1 MINLLTFFD
10 LFSGIGAFRLAL
22 ERNGFKYSASC
33 EIDKYARKVYAKNFG
48 SLPQYEDVRDI
59 EPSKLD
65 KFDILTAGFPCQS
78 FSNAGKRMGFNDIRG
93 TMFFEIARIAQEI
106 RPKILFLENVKGLLN
121 HDSGRTFSKIIDTIQ
136 EMGYD
141 LEWQVIN
148 GKYFVPQ
155 NRERIFIIG
164 HLRDS
169 GFRKVFPI
177 TESGQGDDGTCKEA
191 QGEGEWFRGTYR
203 GCLSAESG
211 RNSHKYVRTID
222 SNYRKGGGSRTMV
235 QDHVRTIDACYHK
248 VGPHGS
254 LIKPLTEK
262 RTEQAKEERR
272 RIKQET
278 GKDYC
283 KRRDK
288 VIEERIDGL
297 VGCLTASESVDRYL
311 KDDTR
316 IRRLTPLECERL
328 MGFPDSWTECEGISE
343 TQRYKMLGNSIIV
356 NVIDLIAN
364 HINLYNGHVL

>member
-33 EIDKYARKVYAKNFG
+33 EIDKYARKIYAKNFG
-48 SLPQYEDVRDI
+48 SVPQYEDVRDI
-59 EPSKLD
+59 EPSKLE

-78 FSNAGKRMGFNDIRG
+78 FSNAGKRMGFDDIRG
-93 TMFFEIARIAQEI
+93 TMFFEIIRIAQEI

-121 HDSGRTFSKIIDTIQ
+121 HDGGRTFSKIIDTIQ

-155 NRERIFIIG
+155 NRERIFLIG
-164 HLRDS
+164 HTRDS
-169 GFRKVFPI
+169 GFRKIFPI
-177 TESGQGDDGTCKEA
+177 TESGQGDDGTCEEA
-191 QGEGEWFRGTYR
+191 QGERERFRGTYR

-235 QDHVRTIDACYHK
+235 ADHVRTIDACYHK

-254 LIKPLTEK
+254 LIKPITMIMAAHTKANIKERIQD
-262 RTEQAKEERR
+262 RTETWTLDTKGN
-272 RIKQET
+272 KQ
-278 GKDYC
+278 
-283 KRRDK
+283 
-288 VIEERIDGL
+288 GL
-297 VGCLTASESVDRYL
+297 FEDS
-311 KDDTR
+311 R

-328 MGFPDSWTECEGISE
+328 MGFPDHWTECEGVSE